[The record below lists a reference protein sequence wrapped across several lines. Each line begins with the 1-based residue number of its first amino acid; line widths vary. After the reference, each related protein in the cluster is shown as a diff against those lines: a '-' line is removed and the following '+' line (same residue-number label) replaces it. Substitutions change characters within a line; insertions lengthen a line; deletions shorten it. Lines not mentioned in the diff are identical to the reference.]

1 MELNLDFRQDNRRET
16 ERLRSLLALLKE
28 EELAYPLGNGWTV
41 GTALAHLAFWD
52 RQRLALLQR
61 WGQSGVAPAHTDQ
74 DSINE
79 AVKALAEAL
88 PPRRAAA
95 LALEAAVEMDRALE
109 KLPPDLARAIAA
121 GGHERVLRR
130 SVHRK
135 EHLDQIEA
143 ALKLHS
149 RR

>member
-1 MELNLDFRQDNRRET
+1 MELNQDFLQENRRET

-52 RQRLALLQR
+52 LQRLALLQR
-61 WGQSGVAPAHTDQ
+61 WSQSGVTPAPVETD
-74 DSINE
+74 SLNE

-95 LALEAAVEMDRALE
+95 LALEAAVEIDRVLE
-109 KLPPDLARAIAA
+109 GLPPELARSIAA
-121 GGHERVLRR
+121 AGYEHVLRR
-130 SVHRK
+130 AVHRR
-135 EHLDQIEA
+135 EHLGEIEA

-149 RR
+149 RK